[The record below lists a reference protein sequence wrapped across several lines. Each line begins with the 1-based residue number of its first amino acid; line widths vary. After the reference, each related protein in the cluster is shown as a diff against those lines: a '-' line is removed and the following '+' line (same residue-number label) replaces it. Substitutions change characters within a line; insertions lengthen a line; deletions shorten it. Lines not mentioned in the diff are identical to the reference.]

1 MEIAFERMERLNIS
15 DGRTQPIGAYS
26 LLDDPRRL
34 MYKLKKRTSIRT
46 KRVRKVNIVD
56 INKGD
61 SCPAG

>member
-26 LLDDPRRL
+26 LLDDPSR
-34 MYKLKKRTSIRT
+34 MYEVKKITSVRT